1 MCHSIEFLK
10 IINSSSFV
18 ALQLFKRHQIDAVY
32 PNQLY
37 IDLQVDSDTPAFP
50 RSTAF
55 WWLGCSSAPRGT
67 VGGNA
72 RLAQSSTDDDDD
84 VGDIQFDAGRR
95 GPDVASPVT

>member
-1 MCHSIEFLK
+1 MDILSSKYLNDIGIFL
-10 IINSSSFV
+10 
-18 ALQLFKRHQIDAVY
+18 
-32 PNQLY
+32 
-37 IDLQVDSDTPAFP
+37 LQVDSDNPAFP

-72 RLAQSSTDDDDD
+72 RLSANDETISDDD

-95 GPDVASPVT
+95 TPRTRGKTIT